1 MLLNKLVDAVATDYV
16 MTSSIIKYC
25 YHNNKLL
32 KMVTI
37 QAQLPQQKHSQ
48 KKKKTKKKTAA
59 KR

>member
-16 MTSSIIKYC
+16 MITSIIKYC

-37 QAQLPQQKHSQ
+37 QAQLPQQKH
-48 KKKKTKKKTAA
+48 
-59 KR
+59 